1 MAAFAI
7 TQSGYNGPT
16 LVAQAS
22 GVAVAAQGEIS
33 GLRWAD
39 KATVVIS
46 GLTGET
52 VSVTGLLLGSAV
64 YTAALRPIDLATGAV
79 AAASALPNGSYAFR
93 DLCLESLKFTKSSTS
108 ETPTITFMAKS
119 RLL

>member
-1 MAAFAI
+1 MTVFAI
-7 TQSGYNGPT
+7 TASGYNGPT

-46 GLTGET
+46 GLTSET
-52 VSVTGLLLGSAV
+52 VSVTGLLLGSTV
-64 YTAALRPIDLATGAV
+64 YTGKLRPIDLTTG
-79 AAASALPNGSYAFR
+79 AASASSDLGNGSYAFR